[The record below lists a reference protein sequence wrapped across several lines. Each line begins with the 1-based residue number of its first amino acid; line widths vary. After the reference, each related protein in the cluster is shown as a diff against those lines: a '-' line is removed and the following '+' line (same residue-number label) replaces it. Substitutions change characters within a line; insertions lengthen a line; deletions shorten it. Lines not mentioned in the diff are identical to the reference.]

1 MEKSRTPRTLHPAC
15 RRCEYSLAGLVPVAA
30 LLKCPECGQLNDPR
44 WQPGRSSAAWCLLS
58 LWPWAA
64 VVMSYLSFPHAM
76 AHGGSGALI
85 AGAVM
90 VSGLSLVVQV
100 LHPWLRRRV
109 RLDSAVFW
117 CLFGNFVLLVL
128 TEFYT
133 PRVGYYA

>member
-1 MEKSRTPRTLHPAC
+1 MGRCPASAGPRALGC
-15 RRCEYSLAGLVPVAA
+15 RR
-30 LLKCPECGQLNDPR
+30 
-44 WQPGRSSAAWCLLS
+44 
-58 LWPWAA
+58 
-64 VVMSYLSFPHAM
+64 
-76 AHGGSGALI
+76 
-85 AGAVM
+85 
-90 VSGLSLVVQV
+90 SGLSLVVQV